1 MSMHLYRAII
11 VKSHCFCAKK
21 DSKYGSRS
29 RRRRRRRRRLDLNG
43 KLKSIT
49 TVQLKERN

>member
-29 RRRRRRRRRLDLNG
+29 RRRRRRRRLDLND